1 MPGHAFPGHP
11 PNPGVPGHAF
21 PKLRSRIT
29 QRLSMDKI
37 GTWLAIIGVVIG
49 FIVLGWLLFAENPRG
64 KRKK

>member
-1 MPGHAFPGHP
+1 
-11 PNPGVPGHAF
+11 
-21 PKLRSRIT
+21 
-29 QRLSMDKI
+29 MDKL